1 MIPGEKKLL
10 NLLSNHDVTF
20 FIPPYQRNYEW
31 TKEQCEMFLDDVVKT
46 YESNRDGTV
55 AEHFFGFITFFQ
67 TEKAFDEPNE
77 LILIDGQQRITTTM
91 LFLVA
96 LRDVEENERLK
107 SVVDGKYLKNENA
120 KDDSN
125 EYKIKLKQVETDW
138 GVYVDIVLGREI
150 GPTEKESRVYK
161 NYEYFKSQLRKY
173 KERGILLEDFITKG
187 LSKFSVVSLQLE
199 PDQKAWE
206 NPQEIFE
213 SMNSIGK
220 PLSLADLVR
229 NYLLLGF
236 DSHKQ
241 EELYKDFWLHI
252 EKTLPG
258 QISNYIRDFMQWKGE
273 RSYNKATEA
282 NYKELY
288 RTFKNLFLGKEAE
301 EILKSL
307 SASAELYSYIL
318 PGGRTGK
325 NAIDYELKD
334 LQLLRVSTANSFL
347 LALLERWQRG
357 RFTDGE
363 LADILDVFRIYIIRR
378 RILSITGS
386 ENQMFPQ
393 FVRYIDEIEEAK
405 DKRKAMLSLLIT
417 QDYQLRLPN
426 DIELTRQLETLNF
439 YSLKQ
444 CRYILSLVEEKLTK
458 QRPEDGNIQ
467 IEHIMPQT
475 LNPAWKDELGEKAED
490 LNREYGN
497 TIGNL
502 TLIRHNQELGNK
514 PFAEKKKVYEE
525 KAGLQIARK
534 EITNRTKWNK
544 NSITNRMNWIIDYLL
559 KEVLLIPDDIR
570 RTNNFRMRKMNRLSF
585 TELQLIGE
593 TIYFL
598 SDSSITAKVVGDTEV
613 EFEGKV
619 WKLSPLTAE
628 IFRRKGT
635 LSKSGSYQGS
645 QYWEYDGMR
654 LSSIM

>member
-31 TKEQCEMFLDDVVKT
+31 TKEQCEMFLDDVLKT

-173 KERGILLEDFITKG
+173 KESGILLEDFITKG

-301 EILKSL
+301 EILKRL

-325 NAIDYELKD
+325 NPIDYELKD

-357 RFTDGE
+357 KFTDGE

-393 FVRYIDEIEEAK
+393 FVRYIDEIEQAK
-405 DKRKAMLSLLIT
+405 DKRKSMLSLLIT

-426 DIELTRQLETLNF
+426 DIELKRQMETLNF

-613 EFEGKV
+613 EFEGQV

-645 QYWEYDGMR
+645 QYWGYDGMR